1 MSKSKKAS
9 LEDMSREAQRRQ
21 DNLAAD
27 IDELIDRINPR
38 NALMRWKNEAL
49 DAAKGFSAAGDG
61 QDARGRIAAVAG
73 GVIGVIA
80 LAAGVTALVLARGRE
95 EDGADAGGASAA
107 KRSNAA
113 PPAGKKP
120 AKAAATR

>member
-9 LEDMSREAQRRQ
+9 LEDMSREAERRQ

-27 IDELIDRINPR
+27 IDELIDRIHPK

-61 QDARGRIAAVAG
+61 QGAQGRIAAVAG
-73 GVIGVIA
+73 GVIGVIV
-80 LAAGVTALVLARGRE
+80 LAAGIAVL
-95 EDGADAGGASAA
+95 
-107 KRSNAA
+107 
-113 PPAGKKP
+113 
-120 AKAAATR
+120 AATRGRGEQEEAPRKAAKD